1 MNSRVRA
8 LSRSVERL
16 PIGDEALLIVAPV
29 GDIAELEREAT
40 EEELL
45 FIEGITSPHRRAERL
60 SWRRALREGI
70 NEGPS
75 KGPSRVAGEGPLRS
89 VVGEGPS
96 ESASGAVVIEYDP
109 QGAPIIKNSQYKHIS
124 VSHCRDRVAVLLS
137 ARECGV
143 DIECRDRRFSAI
155 AERYLS
161 AEEYLVAERERID
174 RQTLCAIAWSAKEA
188 VYKLLRREGVDLRR
202 DMRIEAIST
211 EQQSIVV
218 EACGERVDLRYIL
231 DCDHQIVYTIK
242 KEDHNIE

>member
-1 MNSRVRA
+1 MSNRVRT

-29 GDIAELEREAT
+29 GDIAELERGAT
-40 EEELL
+40 AEELL
-45 FIEGITSPHRRAERL
+45 SLEGITSPHRRAERL

-70 NEGPS
+70 NEGP
-75 KGPSRVAGEGPLRS
+75 LRS
-89 VVGEGPS
+89 VVGEGII
-96 ESASGAVVIEYDP
+96 IEYDP

-174 RQTLCAIAWSAKEA
+174 RQTMLAIAWSAKEA

-202 DMRIEAIST
+202 DMRIETIST

>member
-1 MNSRVRA
+1 MNNRVRA

-45 FIEGITSPHRRAERL
+45 SIEGITSPHRRAERL
-60 SWRRALREGI
+60 SWRRALR
-70 NEGPS
+70 
-75 KGPSRVAGEGPLRS
+75 S

-96 ESASGAVVIEYDP
+96 EPASGAVVIEYDP

-161 AEEYLVAERERID
+161 EDEYLVAERERID
-174 RQTLCAIAWSAKEA
+174 RQTMLAIAWSAKEA

>member
-45 FIEGITSPHRRAERL
+45 SIEGITSPHRRDERL
-60 SWRRALREGI
+60 SWRRALRSVEGDA
-70 NEGPS
+70 E
-75 KGPSRVAGEGPLRS
+75 
-89 VVGEGPS
+89 
-96 ESASGAVVIEYDP
+96 IEYEE

-174 RQTLCAIAWSAKEA
+174 RQTLLSIAWSAKEA

>member
-1 MNSRVRA
+1 MNSRVRT

-45 FIEGITSPHRRAERL
+45 SLEGITSPHRRAERL

-75 KGPSRVAGEGPLRS
+75 EPA
-89 VVGEGPS
+89 S
-96 ESASGAVVIEYDP
+96 EAVVIEYDP

-161 AEEYLVAERERID
+161 AEEYLVAERECID

-211 EQQSIVV
+211 EQQLIVV
-218 EACGERVDLRYIL
+218 EAYGERFDLRYIL
-231 DCDHQIVYTIK
+231 DGDHQIVYTIK

>member
-1 MNSRVRA
+1 MSSKAQA
-8 LSRSVERL
+8 LSCGVERL
-16 PIGDEALLIVAPV
+16 PIGDDALLLIAPV
-29 GDIAELEREAT
+29 GDIEELEREAT
-40 EEELL
+40 EQELL
-45 FIEGITSPHRRAERL
+45 SIKGITSPHRRAERL
-60 SWRRALREGI
+60 SWRRALRKGI
-70 NEGPS
+70 
-75 KGPSRVAGEGPLRS
+75 GEGPD
-89 VVGEGPS
+89 EGVS
-96 ESASGAVVIEYDP
+96 EVPSGAVVIEYDQ

-155 AERYLS
+155 AERYLT
-161 AEEYLVAERERID
+161 EEEHLVASKANFD
-174 RQTLCAIAWSAKEA
+174 RQTFLALAWSAKEA

-218 EACGERVDLRYIL
+218 ETCGERIDLRYIL
-231 DCDHQIVYTIK
+231 DYGHQIVYAIK